1 MRYDK
6 LNDIVLEDKKVTVFA
21 EYDDV
26 YRQKYNPELLLV
38 DSEWVDKPYRRL
50 LKKQIRDF
58 KEHFTFEDLLT
69 FTPFV
74 FMTVPIIICLL
85 YWTSMTFNRHLTA
98 GIAGMIAVALV
109 VGIFFLVALH
119 YIGEGILAKVFAEWL
134 FKGKRFKMDN
144 KELLI
149 EADSYDEVQRFVIS
163 SENYRPVEKIEEE
176 VAEKSKKSTFGGTLK
191 NFWTKK
197 ERNHVKK
204 RQAYLE
210 RLANIFCVEV
220 ALEPCRDNLHEARAD
235 HYVRFLASL
244 DADELQ
250 FFVNTSLRLKALP
263 AEIDDLQ
270 KLAAKNIHWKRNVL
284 SKDLADRI
292 TQREDE
298 QKFCRKVLSD
308 FDERFEE
315 AWHDEQVGEVDAE
328 TLKAL
333 AA

>member
-6 LNDIVLEDKKVTVFA
+6 LNDIVLEGKKVTVFA

-26 YRQKYNPELLLV
+26 YKQKYNPELFLV
-38 DSEWVDKPYRRL
+38 DSAWVDKPYKRL
-50 LKKQIRDF
+50 LKKKIRDFDF
-58 KEHFTFEDLLT
+58 KEHFTFEDL
-69 FTPFV
+69 PFV
-74 FMTVPIIICLL
+74 FMAVPIIICLF
-85 YWTSMTFNRHLTA
+85 YWVFMMPNMYLT
-98 GIAGMIAVALV
+98 AGMIAVAIV
-109 VGIFFLVALH
+109 VGIFFLIALFC
-119 YIGEGILAKVFAEWL
+119 IGEGILAKALVERL
-134 FKGKRFKMDN
+134 FKGTRFTMNN
-144 KELLI
+144 KELI
-149 EADSYDEVQRFVIS
+149 HEADDYDEVQRFVIS
-163 SENYRPVEKIEEE
+163 SENYRLVEKIEEE
-176 VAEKSKKSTFGGTLK
+176 AAEKSKKSFGATLK
-191 NFWTKK
+191 NVLSKK

-204 RQAYLE
+204 RRAYLE
-210 RLANIFCVEV
+210 RLAKAFCVEV

-270 KLAAKNIHWKRNVL
+270 KLAAKNARWKRNVF

-298 QKFCRKVLSD
+298 QKFCRKVISD
-308 FDERFEE
+308 FGERFEK

-328 TLKAL
+328 TLRAL
-333 AA
+333 VA